1 MGFLTQKRKP
11 DSKYQ
16 IGRGKI
22 RELTALVKEL
32 GAEKVIFDNELRP
45 VQAYNIAKETGVE
58 AIDRFQL
65 ILEIFAKRA
74 STLEAELQI
83 ELARLNYELSRAK
96 EKVRLARL
104 SEQPGFLGLGRYEV
118 DLYYETIKRR
128 IYRIKRRLKQIR
140 KRRLLHRSRR
150 IELGFSLISLAGY
163 TNSGKSTLFNTL
175 TKENVTTD
183 QGLFT
188 TLSTKTRAIALSRK
202 RALLTDTVGF
212 IDKLPITLVEAFKS
226 TLEET
231 IFSDVILLVVDISEE
246 IEEIKRKVSV
256 CLDTIKD
263 IGATGVPIVTA
274 LNKIDLLTKR
284 EVEERLDEL
293 REVPNPVPISAL
305 RGFNINLLKREL
317 EKKTAPYVKASFR
330 LPNGE
335 SPSFLSWLYNRAN
348 VLETS
353 YKEGTLEVSFE
364 AVPWFVNKV
373 KGRVEKL
380 GGIFYSS

>member
-1 MGFLTQKRKP
+1 VGFLTQKRKP

-246 IEEIKRKVSV
+246 IAEIKRKVSV

>member
-246 IEEIKRKVSV
+246 IAEIKRKVSV

-284 EVEERLDEL
+284 EVKERLDEL

-330 LPNGE
+330 LPNGK

>member
-246 IEEIKRKVSV
+246 IAEIKRKVSV

-284 EVEERLDEL
+284 EVKERLDEL

>member
-246 IEEIKRKVSV
+246 IAEIKRKVSV

>member
-256 CLDTIKD
+256 CLDTIKN